1 MNERNGADGVARE
14 EHLGGNE
21 HAESGVVPA
30 VGTPFESRGR
40 TITEADLVSF
50 AALTGDWHPQ
60 HADAGWAARGPFGER
75 VAHGL
80 MVLAYTIGLAG
91 FDPNRVIALRGLER
105 VTFKRPVRIGDTIKV
120 RGKVAEVRP
129 VDAETALVDLDWTI
143 RNQESATVVRARVQV
158 LWRRAEAEQPGNG
171 RVFDEVFL

>member
-1 MNERNGADGVARE
+1 MSENTSLGAQ
-14 EHLGGNE
+14 
-21 HAESGVVPA
+21 PA
-30 VGTPFESRGR
+30 VGTPFESSGR

-60 HADAGWAARGPFGER
+60 HADAGWAASSPFGER

-91 FDPNRVIALRGLER
+91 FDPDRVIALRGLER
-105 VTFKRPVRIGDTIKV
+105 VTFKRPVRIGDTIRV

-129 VDAETALVDLDWTI
+129 VDAQTALVDLDWTI
-143 RNQESATVVRARVQV
+143 QNQDSATVVRARVQV
-158 LWRRAEAEQPGNG
+158 LWRRSGSADERAGNG

>member
-1 MNERNGADGVARE
+1 MSENTSLGAQ
-14 EHLGGNE
+14 
-21 HAESGVVPA
+21 PA

-60 HADAGWAARGPFGER
+60 HADAGWAASGPFGER

-91 FDPNRVIALRGLER
+91 FDPDRVIALRGLER
-105 VTFKRPVRIGDTIKV
+105 VTFKRPVRIGDTIRV

-129 VDAETALVDLDWTI
+129 VDAQTALVDLDWTI
-143 RNQESATVVRARVQV
+143 QNQDSATVVRARVQV
-158 LWRRAEAEQPGNG
+158 LWRRSGSADERAGNG

>member
-1 MNERNGADGVARE
+1 MNESTPLDGQ
-14 EHLGGNE
+14 
-21 HAESGVVPA
+21 PA
-30 VGTPFESRGR
+30 VGATFESRGR

-60 HADAGWAARGPFGER
+60 HSDAGWAANGRFGER

-80 MVLAYTIGLAG
+80 MVLAYAIGLAG
-91 FDPNRVIALRGLER
+91 FNPERVVALRALER

-120 RGKVAEVRP
+120 SGKVAEIRP
-129 VDAETALVDLDWTI
+129 LDAEHALVGLDWTI
-143 RNQESATVVRARVQV
+143 RNQDSAAVVRARVEV
-158 LWRRAEAEQPGNG
+158 LWRRADDHSPPAENG

>member
-1 MNERNGADGVARE
+1 MSENTSLGAQ
-14 EHLGGNE
+14 
-21 HAESGVVPA
+21 PA

-60 HADAGWAARGPFGER
+60 HADAGWAASGPFGER

-80 MVLAYTIGLAG
+80 LVLAYTIGLAG
-91 FDPNRVIALRGLER
+91 FDPDRVIALRGLER
-105 VTFKRPVRIGDTIKV
+105 VTFKRPVRIGDTIRV

-129 VDAETALVDLDWTI
+129 VDAQTALVDLDWTI
-143 RNQESATVVRARVQV
+143 QNQDSATVVRARVQV
-158 LWRRAEAEQPGNG
+158 LWRRSGSADERAGNG

>member
-1 MNERNGADGVARE
+1 MSENTSLGAQ
-14 EHLGGNE
+14 
-21 HAESGVVPA
+21 PA
-30 VGTPFESRGR
+30 IGTPFESRGR

-60 HADAGWAARGPFGER
+60 HADAGWAASGPFGER

-91 FDPNRVIALRGLER
+91 FDPDRVIALRGLER
-105 VTFKRPVRIGDTIKV
+105 VTFKRPVRIGDTIRV

-129 VDAETALVDLDWTI
+129 VDAQTALVDLDWTI
-143 RNQESATVVRARVQV
+143 QNQDSATVVRARVQV
-158 LWRRAEAEQPGNG
+158 LWRRSGSADERAGNG